1 MKIGILG
8 FIIFSSVFAAKISAA
23 VPADLMF
30 HNQPIDALCFFNS
43 EGNEIDLEDCGLA
56 KAKYAV
62 KGHNSSLIAKGYI
75 GYNWQDPEYPGPAEG
90 YSYYKFFNAGNNE
103 YWLYTINSGGGTG
116 DFTTLYKVKRKNTRT
131 LEIEMLVGGDRCN
144 GGVQDVS
151 VVNNHLSFSQN
162 LTAYDLIALSKTS
175 DLKVKAY
182 DDLAACA
189 ICCVAKAYYE
199 LNSNAQ
205 LQLNF
210 VDLEHAKDMQEMT
223 EQGTLQP
230 CFNQLFA
237 SYNAEGKNKLTQNM
251 LDEFVAKFK
260 QTCKKAD

>member
-1 MKIGILG
+1 MKIRVCWFILLAYLL
-8 FIIFSSVFAAKISAA
+8 AAKISAA

-30 HNQPIDALCFFNS
+30 HDKPIDALCFFNV
-43 EGNEIDLEDCGLA
+43 EGKEIELKQCGLA

-62 KGHNSSLIAKGYI
+62 KGHNASLIEKGYI

-90 YSYYKFFNAGNNE
+90 YSYYKFFNAGKNV

-116 DFTTLYKVKRKNTRT
+116 DFTAILRVKRKSTDI
-131 LEIEMLVGGDRCN
+131 LEIETLVDGDRCN

-151 VVNNHLSFSQN
+151 AVNDHLSFSQN
-162 LTAYDLIALSKTS
+162 LTAYDLIALSKKAAP
-175 DLKVKAY
+175 DVKAY

-199 LNSNAQ
+199 LSGNAQ
-205 LQLNF
+205 LQLSY
-210 VDLEHAKDMQEMT
+210 VDLDKVKEIQEMP

-230 CFNQLFA
+230 CLNQLFT
-237 SYNAEGKNKLTQNM
+237 SYATEGKTKLKHNM

-260 QTCKKAD
+260 QTCIQHH